1 MGSFKSDEYHR
12 WSDCKKL
19 KGRKCMTGHKN
30 FSGRKQHELLSCL
43 THHVLEQF
51 KDALQ
56 QVSKSYSEGR
66 ISLEEYITSL
76 KSTVA
81 LGVLVEAVGIGKGKE
96 DLTRPTVEHV
106 KKTQVFSI
114 QTSKAWSS
122 LGPSDIIKHL
132 TGGYRLS
139 KAKRSCLG
147 RLLARGW
154 HSEKLKNQ
162 GSLSSKNFVAFLFPG
177 VKKFSRRKLVKG
189 DHCFDSVSDVLSK
202 VVAEPN
208 LLKLEVVETKV
219 GGSNEEDAET
229 GSNKDGQPDN
239 HHHRY
244 LKHRASTNNGDH
256 MKSAIFYTDLV
267 HRGKSSN
274 LRELKSLPGNSVGKV
289 EVDADDIAYNK
300 GNKHIS
306 KTKHRKGKLDDISPS
321 GTETAK
327 IYSKKNSSNAD
338 CQKAKHNRD
347 ATGQKEVNANPDDA
361 NKMTENRENQKTC
374 VPDGNQ
380 PKRIIENQFSQRAR
394 SGHSD
399 VAVPPIK
406 RQRLT
411 AWAKAETSH
420 ILKNSSG
427 GLGSEKLG
435 LSVILLSRCQQES
448 RHQQD
453 VTLISSS
460 AEVSV
465 ELKKEGKNFNR
476 VCLDKGISCDKVDK
490 YESQHSINF
499 NAPQVP
505 LKFEDGEMMAKAEKD
520 EQGLKPND
528 TIPRRKSTRN
538 RPLTVRAL
546 ESFANEFLHAQRK
559 QKRKDILILKDPFNA
574 CSRKARTKGLKNV
587 A

>member
-1 MGSFKSDEYHR
+1 MKSIGKDYDNIMEHESNRQLIPPSSPDKSNIVGAPRSNPRIGFEYQVEVPSMIKESKRLKLLMNTVDSELVHNEVEDNVANLNNS
-12 WSDCKKL
+12 WSDA
-19 KGRKCMTGHKN
+19 
-30 FSGRKQHELLSCL
+30 
-43 THHVLEQF
+43 
-51 KDALQ
+51 D
-56 QVSKSYSEGR
+56 VSKSYSEGR

-139 KAKRSCLG
+139 KAKS
-147 RLLARGW
+147 
-154 HSEKLKNQ
+154 
-162 GSLSSKNFVAFLFPG
+162 
-177 VKKFSRRKLVKG
+177 

-256 MKSAIFYTDLV
+256 MKCAIFYTDLV

-448 RHQQD
+448 R
-453 VTLISSS
+453 
-460 AEVSV
+460 
-465 ELKKEGKNFNR
+465 

>member
-1 MGSFKSDEYHR
+1 MKSIGKDYDNIMEHESNRQLIPPSSPDKSNIVGAPRSNPRIGFEYQVEVPSMIKESKRLKLLMNTVDSELVHNEVEDNVANLNNS
-12 WSDCKKL
+12 WSDA
-19 KGRKCMTGHKN
+19 
-30 FSGRKQHELLSCL
+30 
-43 THHVLEQF
+43 
-51 KDALQ
+51 D
-56 QVSKSYSEGR
+56 VSKSYSEGR

-81 LGVLVEAVGIGKGKE
+81 LGVLVEAVGIG
-96 DLTRPTVEHV
+96 
-106 KKTQVFSI
+106 
-114 QTSKAWSS
+114 
-122 LGPSDIIKHL
+122 
-132 TGGYRLS
+132 
-139 KAKRSCLG
+139 SCLG

-448 RHQQD
+448 R
-453 VTLISSS
+453 
-460 AEVSV
+460 
-465 ELKKEGKNFNR
+465 

>member
-1 MGSFKSDEYHR
+1 MKSIGKDYDNIMEHESNRQLIPPSSPDKSNIVGAPRSNPRIGFEYQVEVPSMIKESKRLKLLMNTVDSELVHNEVEDNVANLNNS
-12 WSDCKKL
+12 WSDA
-19 KGRKCMTGHKN
+19 
-30 FSGRKQHELLSCL
+30 
-43 THHVLEQF
+43 
-51 KDALQ
+51 D
-56 QVSKSYSEGR
+56 VSKSYSEGR

-139 KAKRSCLG
+139 KAKS
-147 RLLARGW
+147 
-154 HSEKLKNQ
+154 
-162 GSLSSKNFVAFLFPG
+162 
-177 VKKFSRRKLVKG
+177 

-239 HHHRY
+239 HHHR
-244 LKHRASTNNGDH
+244 
-256 MKSAIFYTDLV
+256 
-267 HRGKSSN
+267 
-274 LRELKSLPGNSVGKV
+274 KV

-448 RHQQD
+448 R
-453 VTLISSS
+453 
-460 AEVSV
+460 
-465 ELKKEGKNFNR
+465 